1 MTDDRTS
8 IMQRLKAE
16 TSDLHSHAE
25 SRTLQRAI
33 AAGEVDRAVFSAYL
47 GQLYQV
53 HQSLESALENSCD
66 EHAAIGA
73 LATADRMRIPD
84 LDRDLEFYGV
94 DRDQI
99 AAGDAAKRFAS
110 QVQEITT
117 TAPVALLGALY
128 VLEGS
133 TNGGLSWPGYCARVG
148 ASMAKV
154 FPTSTPTATNS
165 LKSGRTSSARWTR
178 HHSKPI
184 RRTPSSRWPRQPSSR
199 SPRSRTRCRNSSDSK
214 RGQSPISPP
223 ATERRRC
230 RRCTKRSVRSTPRCG
245 S

>member
-1 MTDDRTS
+1 MSEPNTS

-16 TSDLHSHAE
+16 TSDIHSHAE

-33 AAGEVDRAVFSAYL
+33 AAGEVDRAAFSAYL

-110 QVQEITT
+110 RVQEITT

-133 TNGGLSWPGYCARVG
+133 TNGGRFLARALRKSWDLDGEGLAYFDPYGDEQPQKW
-148 ASMAKV
+148 ASFRRDMDEASFSADQEEAIIEMAKATFIAIAEV
-154 FPTSTPTATNS
+154 SDEVSEQLRLQERAKPYFATSHRAP
-165 LKSGRTSSARWTR
+165 K
-178 HHSKPI
+178 
-184 RRTPSSRWPRQPSSR
+184 
-199 SPRSRTRCRNSSDSK
+199 
-214 RGQSPISPP
+214 
-223 ATERRRC
+223 
-230 RRCTKRSVRSTPRCG
+230 V
-245 S
+245 